1 MYEDLIRINKTLG
14 KQNEILEKKL
24 SIAKQGLKAIISNN
38 SDTLN
43 IAEKTLQEIKNCELP
58 QEDPQ
63 TEDQFRRPNLWYRGQ
78 QHQGLNFLSSLK
90 KVYPVALKN

>member
-1 MYEDLIRINKTLG
+1 MNNDDFININHTLG
-14 KQNEILEKKL
+14 KQIEVLERKL
-24 SIAKQGLKAIISNN
+24 SIAIVGLSAIISNN

-63 TEDQFRRPNLWYRGQ
+63 TED
-78 QHQGLNFLSSLK
+78 
-90 KVYPVALKN
+90 